1 MLPNSKARKN
11 ARPAVKSGSDLK
23 IRSAAHMTNAL
34 AYIREFR
41 FGSSDEILG
50 RDQQKESIRRFAE
63 ENRMEIVAWFEDKA
77 DVQDVLSRPGIR
89 AMLAYNGAF
98 ESILCERIWAISHS
112 MEFLTPFLR
121 ELDRRGARLE
131 TVAPLWDC
139 VSQQCR
145 RRAKSLS
152 TLPQIIS
159 PASIS
164 KTGGY
169 HVARPA
175 HLHFVHLVRRDFIP
189 MR

>member
-1 MLPNSKARKN
+1 
-11 ARPAVKSGSDLK
+11 
-23 IRSAAHMTNAL
+23 MTNAL

-41 FGSSDEILG
+41 FGISDEISAC
-50 RDQQKESIRRFAE
+50 DQQKESIRRFAE
-63 ENRMEIVAWFEDKA
+63 ENGMEIAAWFGDKA

-89 AMLAYNGAF
+89 AMLACDGAF
-98 ESILCERIWAISHS
+98 ESVICERIWAISHS
-112 MEFLTPFLR
+112 REFLTPFLR

-152 TLPQIIS
+152 ILPQIIS
-159 PASIS
+159 PAPNT

-175 HLHFVHLVRRDFIP
+175 HLHFAHLVRREFIP